1 MFIDELILTVQSGM
15 GGNGCSAFRREK
27 YVPLGGPAGG
37 DGGDGGDVI
46 LLADPQLTTFGDMT
60 SDRVIRAQPGG
71 HGMGGNC
78 HGGDGE
84 TRVVGVPPGTTV
96 RDAETGEVLVDLA
109 SPGDRW
115 LAAKGGRGGYGNSH
129 YATATD
135 QAPTRTTYGAP
146 GVRRKLRLE
155 LRLLADAG
163 LVGLPNA
170 GKSTLLSRLSRATPR
185 IADYPFTTLEPY
197 LGLVEVGA
205 FKRFVLADLPGLI
218 AGAHE
223 GKGLGD
229 RFLRHVERTRVLV
242 HLVDLFPLDGS
253 DPAHAYRTVR
263 AEIVAYG
270 HGLAE
275 RPEIVAGTKC
285 DANPAGA
292 AAAAQ
297 ALASAIGRRVVP
309 ISAVAGSGLTALV
322 AAIADELGAPRPE
335 GAATLA
341 VTGTVGPSA
350 PARPGKPAGAAPAS
364 EAVLPSQA
372 PSPRPPPSRKAR
384 AAHPSAADR
393 SDAAAP
399 KAPAAPR
406 APAKGRVPAAKAP
419 RTEVARARA
428 TDGAGKAA
436 SRKPTPKGNARG
448 KALGKPAAPSP
459 RPVKGAR
466 TPAVAPGGA
475 KRTGKASGAK
485 GKSTAARSSAAGSS
499 AARGR
504 RPR

>member
-15 GGNGCSAFRREK
+15 GGDGCSAFRREK

-46 LLADPQLTTFGDMT
+46 LLADPQLTTFSDMT

-109 SPGDRW
+109 EPGDTW

-146 GVRRKLRLE
+146 GIRRKLKLE

-197 LGLVEVGA
+197 LGLVELGA
-205 FKRFVLADLPGLI
+205 FNRFVLADLPGLI

-242 HLVDLFPLDGS
+242 HLVDLFPLDGT
-253 DPAHAYRTVR
+253 DPVDAYRTVR

-270 HGLAE
+270 HGLAA
-275 RPEIVAGTKC
+275 RPEVVAGTKC
-285 DANPAGA
+285 DANPKGA

-297 ALASAIGRRVVP
+297 ALGQAIGKRVVP
-309 ISAVAGSGLTALV
+309 ISAVAGMGLPALV

-335 GAATLA
+335 APSPGVGA
-341 VTGTVGPSA
+341 PPA
-350 PARPGKPAGAAPAS
+350 PAGPR
-364 EAVLPSQA
+364 V
-372 PSPRPPPSRKAR
+372 PSPRPPPSRTG
-384 AAHPSAADR
+384 R
-393 SDAAAP
+393 SAAAP
-399 KAPAAPR
+399 PAALPAPAPRSSALRSVAPAQPPSRARSKASAGSPERRLPAKRATAKKVAPRKAAAKKAAPKR
-406 APAKGRVPAAKAP
+406 APAKAAAP
-419 RTEVARARA
+419 RKTPNRKGSTAPPATGKRPAKGAARAP
-428 TDGAGKAA
+428 AGK
-436 SRKPTPKGNARG
+436 
-448 KALGKPAAPSP
+448 
-459 RPVKGAR
+459 
-466 TPAVAPGGA
+466 
-475 KRTGKASGAK
+475 
-485 GKSTAARSSAAGSS
+485 
-499 AARGR
+499 GR
-504 RPR
+504 RTR